1 MTVTQQPDIYKKKQI
16 SLYIMI
22 LLFKFQYYIFHIHFI
37 QVIKNLAKPAD
48 DWGPVSKEH
57 RTERKMIDGTP
68 TEQFESQIPFV
79 GSQYS
84 AEQDTKV

>member
-1 MTVTQQPDIYKKKQI
+1 MISKPPKNQRSIKKICFNILILLFGFKYYT
-16 SLYIMI
+16 LI
-22 LLFKFQYYIFHIHFI
+22 LLFK

>member
-1 MTVTQQPDIYKKKQI
+1 M
-16 SLYIMI
+16 
-22 LLFKFQYYIFHIHFI
+22 
-37 QVIKNLAKPAD
+37 IKNLAKPAD